1 MDVRILIVEGSDDQH
16 VMWSLLSH
24 HLPKAAEVFVC
35 KPGDEPILGDPG
47 KVKLEKNAG
56 GGGDTML
63 LKSIAG
69 RLVTS
74 GLERLAVVIDAD
86 TKPDDARVRGP
97 KARWDAIRQR
107 LENEGYKSL
116 PKQPDPEGTIL
127 ELPSVEGRKP
137 LRFGVWIMPDN
148 QSEGMLES
156 FVAQMIRKN
165 DEMLPLVDEFL
176 KSIREP
182 RFSPA
187 HRPKARIHSWLA
199 IQKEP
204 GGPMGRAITDK
215 YLDTDRPL
223 ARSFLDWIDKALITD
238 GERP

>member
-1 MDVRILIVEGSDDQH
+1 MGVRILMVEGSDDQH

-24 HLPKAAEVFVC
+24 HLPKAAEIFVC
-35 KPGDEPILGDPG
+35 KPGDEPILGEPG
-47 KVKLEKNAG
+47 KVDLGKSEG
-56 GGGDTML
+56 GGVDGDTML

-86 TKPDDARVRGP
+86 TKPKGLQ
-97 KARWDAIRQR
+97 ARWDAIRQR
-107 LENEGYKSL
+107 LENRGYKDL
-116 PKQPDPEGTIL
+116 PKTPSPEGTIL

-137 LRFGVWIMPDN
+137 IRFGVWIMPDN
-148 QSEGMLES
+148 QSEGMIED
-156 FVAQMIRKN
+156 FVAQMIRS
-165 DEMLPLVDEFL
+165 DDDMLPLVNDL
-176 KSIREP
+176 LDSIPEP
-182 RFSPA
+182 RFSRA

-215 YLDTDRPL
+215 YLDTDRPV
-223 ARSFLDWIDKALITD
+223 ARSFLDWIHNTLISD
-238 GERP
+238 GTQP